1 MESKERELQEHLDAC
16 VQEKNELEQGKKRSI
31 VELEKK
37 IRLMESRN
45 LSLKRYS
52 SGLQEER
59 DELEEERNE
68 LRQRV
73 EELEGEPGKEITKSV
88 SPSDRPGIPTQ

>member
-1 MESKERELQEHLDAC
+1 MEE
-16 VQEKNELEQGKKRSI
+16 
-31 VELEKK
+31 K

-59 DELEEERNE
+59 DQLEEERNE
-68 LRQRV
+68 LRKRV
-73 EELEGEPGKEITKSV
+73 EDLEDQQEK
-88 SPSDRPGIPTQ
+88 R

>member
-52 SGLQEER
+52 SGLR
-59 DELEEERNE
+59 RNGTNWK
-68 LRQRV
+68 RS
-73 EELEGEPGKEITKSV
+73 GTNSGKGWRNWKGNLGK
-88 SPSDRPGIPTQ
+88 R